1 MIHPESTILLPH
13 RMEISSS
20 LHYYRLHT
28 PGPET
33 AATMLRPIHESTA
46 VAKLTTSPLHSK
58 NKTKRGKVG
67 MSAGKAI
74 RPLNSWIAFR
84 SM

>member
-1 MIHPESTILLPH
+1 MIRSESTILLPQ
-13 RMEISSS
+13 MEISSS
-20 LHYYRLHT
+20 LHYRLHA

-33 AATMLRPIHESTA
+33 AATMLQPTHESTA
-46 VAKLTTSPLHSK
+46 VAKLTTSPLNSK

-67 MSAGKAI
+67 MSTGKAI